1 MSKCAVIGAGAW
13 GTTLSVLLAEGG
25 HKVTLWSYEADLV
38 PEMKKYRE
46 NKKYLSGFPL
56 PETIDIESSLENS
69 LNGVQLIV
77 LAVPTQHLRKQIQ
90 AIKIDPN
97 ILIVSASK
105 GLEEKTLKRP
115 TEIIG
120 EYFKGEIAA
129 LSGPNL
135 AREIAEGKPAAAVV
149 AAKSQSTAEKAQKLL
164 MLERFRIYTN
174 TDVIGVE
181 LGGALK
187 NIIALAAGCVDGL
200 GLGNNAKSALLVRGL
215 AEITRLGS
223 ALGARDKTFFGLSGM
238 GDLITTCE
246 STLSRNHRVGFE
258 LAKGKKLPE
267 IVNSMKEVAEGVP
280 TARAALELSKK
291 KNIVMP
297 ITEQVNRVLFE
308 GLDPYQA
315 LAGLMT
321 RTPASE

>member
-25 HKVTLWSYEADLV
+25 HRVTLWSYEADLV

-56 PETIDIESSLENS
+56 PETIEIESSLEKA
-69 LNGVQLIV
+69 LNGVELVV
-77 LAVPTQHLRKQIQ
+77 LAVPTQHLRSRIQ
-90 AIKIDPN
+90 AAKIDPAA
-97 ILIVSASK
+97 LIISASK

-135 AREIAEGKPAAAVV
+135 AHEIAEGKPAAAVV
-149 AAKSQSTAEKAQKLL
+149 TAERARKFL

-174 TDVIGVE
+174 TDVVGVE

-187 NIIALAAGCVDGL
+187 NIIAIASGCADGL
-200 GLGNNAKSALLVRGL
+200 NLGNNAKSALLVRGL
-215 AEITRLGS
+215 AEITRLGV
-223 ALGARDKTFFGLSGM
+223 ALGAQASTFFGLSGM

-246 STLSRNHRVGFE
+246 SVLSRNHRVGFE
-258 LAKGKKLPE
+258 IAKGKKLAD
-267 IVNSMKEVAEGVP
+267 IINTMKDVAEGVP
-280 TARAALELSKK
+280 TARAALALSKK
-291 KNIVMP
+291 KKIVMP